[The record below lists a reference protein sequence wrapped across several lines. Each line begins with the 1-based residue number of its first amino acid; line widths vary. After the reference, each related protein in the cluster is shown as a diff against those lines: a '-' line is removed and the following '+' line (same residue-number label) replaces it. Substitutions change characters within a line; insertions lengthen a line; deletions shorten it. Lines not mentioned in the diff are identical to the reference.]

1 MSTNE
6 NLHPGGF
13 YVNKSCA
20 GLSSGDN
27 RHNVKNVLIN
37 QQNGPILLIG
47 LSSVL
52 IDNEDIKQKP
62 RTEDRTMK
70 NTDKKFLNL
79 DHLENISGGY
89 LFDITSKHAGRNIEV
104 IDDKTGDVVA
114 VFRPYEEWEA
124 RKFAQDHG
132 LSTEYITWD
141 QVRMLRVKGP
151 KIGELPEIKGPQIGN
166 PPMGQ

>member
-20 GLSSGDN
+20 GLSSGD
-27 RHNVKNVLIN
+27 
-37 QQNGPILLIG
+37 
-47 LSSVL
+47 
-52 IDNEDIKQKP
+52 
-62 RTEDRTMK
+62 
-70 NTDKKFLNL
+70 
-79 DHLENISGGY
+79 
-89 LFDITSKHAGRNIEV
+89 
-104 IDDKTGDVVA
+104 VVA
-114 VFRPYEEWEA
+114 VFRTYEEWEA